1 MVENAK
7 IEKFK
12 CDILSNF
19 ETMCW
24 MFYQEKMSKYVWEIK
39 TPFILVNFGFF
50 CRTCQNTR
58 YMAKSLGFTVLVHQ
72 IPAKRCRISPGGTI
86 NDQGIDTSTGGFSH
100 HESNEIQPQL
110 TNN

>member
-50 CRTCQNTR
+50 FVELVRT
-58 YMAKSLGFTVLVHQ
+58 
-72 IPAKRCRISPGGTI
+72 PGI
-86 NDQGIDTSTGGFSH
+86 WQKV
-100 HESNEIQPQL
+100 
-110 TNN
+110 